1 MQQVPKKTKKVDKN
15 AIPFNRRLVIMNGG
29 RVTNNDTILKLK
41 ETLNNR
47 FHVTLRLKEE
57 TSVVEANMVKLRAAI
72 YNIQDGGVITDEH
85 TVSYLL
91 NLILLLTVNCFRLVL
106 PSK

>member
-1 MQQVPKKTKKVDKN
+1 
-15 AIPFNRRLVIMNGG
+15 
-29 RVTNNDTILKLK
+29 VTNNDTILKLK

-72 YNIQDGGVITDEH
+72 HNIKDRGVITDEH

-106 PSK
+106 TFK

>member
-15 AIPFNRRLVIMNGG
+15 GILFNRRLVIMNGG

-72 YNIQDGGVITDEH
+72 HNIKDGGVITDEH

-91 NLILLLTVNCFRLVL
+91 KLILLLTVNSFRLVL
-106 PSK
+106 TFK